1 MRLGWMGIAVLTLVT
16 LAVASP
22 RKQVKAGNQAAVQG
36 QADAAMVHYKKALE
50 QKGDSSVVLYDL
62 GNLLYSGGDYDN
74 ASKTFM
80 GSYDPKDPPAVQ
92 SQTFY
97 NLGNSL
103 FEGKKYDQAAE
114 AYLESLK
121 RNPKDDDARYNLELA
136 RRMLKQQQ
144 QQKQKQKQDQQK
156 DDQKKDDQKKDDQK
170 QDQQQQ
176 QDQKK
181 DEQKQDQQQDQQAQQ
196 DQQQQDQ
203 HQQPMA
209 GQQMSKEDAERL
221 LNALLQNEQDALH
234 DAKKV
239 KVATRAKREKD
250 W

>member
-1 MRLGWMGIAVLTLVT
+1 MKVGWIGIAMFALVT
-16 LAVASP
+16 LAAASP
-22 RKQVKAGNQAAVQG
+22 RVQVKAGNRAALQG
-36 QADAAMVHYKKALE
+36 QGDAAMVHYKKALE

-74 ASKTFM
+74 ASKTYM

-92 SQTFY
+92 GQTFY

-103 FEGKKYDQAAE
+103 FEGKKYDQALE
-114 AYLESLK
+114 AYLKSLK
-121 RNPKDDDARYNLELA
+121 RNPQDEDARYNLELT

-144 QQKQKQKQDQQK
+144 QQQQ
-156 DDQKKDDQKKDDQK
+156 DQKKDDQKKDNQK
-170 QDQQQQ
+170 EDQQQQ
-176 QDQKK
+176 QDQ
-181 DEQKQDQQQDQQAQQ
+181 QDQQQQDEQQQEEQQAQQ
-196 DQQQQDQ
+196 DQQNQDQ
-203 HQQPMA
+203 QQPMA

-221 LNALLQNEQDALH
+221 LNSLLQDEQDALR

-239 KVATRAKREKD
+239 KVVTRAKREKD